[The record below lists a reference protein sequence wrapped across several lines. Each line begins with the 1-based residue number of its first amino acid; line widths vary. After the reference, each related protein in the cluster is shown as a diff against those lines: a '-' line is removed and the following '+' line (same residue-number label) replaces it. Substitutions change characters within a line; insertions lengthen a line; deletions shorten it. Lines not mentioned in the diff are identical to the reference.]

1 MSAFRG
7 SGRTTC
13 YKPRRK
19 APDNTPMNFVFVLV
33 LLGIVAHFIK
43 NTEQRQ
49 RIALLSRYLQPYQL
63 EKQMELLTSGYMRAL
78 GESDPERSEPI
89 WRMLQGTEQALAE
102 QLGRLASD
110 IAHMEEAEARVSLLP
125 QALPRMSRWFPSASF
140 DLREAIALHARGFAL
155 TVQNPQGLDRKQQA
169 YRLTAELF
177 LFQHTCH
184 WYCRSRSLASARL
197 WARHQ
202 TRYEQV
208 LASVSP
214 ATRKGYGALVGRPS

>member
-1 MSAFRG
+1 M
-7 SGRTTC
+7 
-13 YKPRRK
+13 
-19 APDNTPMNFVFVLV
+19 NTVFVLV
-33 LLGIVAHFIK
+33 LLGVVAHFIK

-63 EKQMELLTSGYMRAL
+63 EKQMEQLTSGYLRAL
-78 GESDPERSEPI
+78 GESDLERSEPI

-110 IAHMEEAEARVSLLP
+110 IARMDEADARVSLLP
-125 QALPRMSRWFPSASF
+125 QALPKMGRWFPRATF
-140 DLREAIALHARGFAL
+140 DLREAIALHAQGFAD
-155 TVQNPQGLDRKQQA
+155 TAQGQQGLDRKQQA

-184 WYCRSRSLASARL
+184 WYCRSKSLASARL

-208 LASVSP
+208 LESVSP
-214 ATRKGYGALVGRPS
+214 LTRRGYGALVGGIR